1 MPALQIKS
9 VTARRIARLAARR
22 KRSPQRVLDAAL
34 AAGLDYEEWFQRE
47 VAKGLAELDA
57 GKGLSHEQ
65 MLKNQARRKAV
76 SPARVNFQSD

>member
-22 KRSPQRVLDAAL
+22 KRSPQRVLEAAL
-34 AAGLDYEEWFQRE
+34 AAGLDFEEWFQRE

-57 GKGLSHEQ
+57 GKALSHEQ
-65 MLKNQARRKAV
+65 MLKNQERRKAAFV
-76 SPARVNFQSD
+76 RSLAKAA

>member
-57 GKGLSHEQ
+57 GKSLSHEQ
-65 MLKNQARRKAV
+65 MLKNQARRKAAFV
-76 SPARVNFQSD
+76 RSLSKAA

>member
-9 VTARRIARLAARR
+9 VTVRRIARLAARR

-47 VAKGLAELDA
+47 VAKGLAQLDA
-57 GKGLSHEQ
+57 GKALSHEQ
-65 MLKNQARRKAV
+65 MLKNQARRKAAFV
-76 SPARVNFQSD
+76 RSLAKAA

>member
-22 KRSPQRVLDAAL
+22 RRSPQRVLDAAL

-65 MLKNQARRKAV
+65 MLKNQARRKAAFV
-76 SPARVNFQSD
+76 RSLAKAA

>member
-9 VTARRIARLAARR
+9 VTVRRIARLAARR

-57 GKGLSHEQ
+57 GKALSHEQ
-65 MLKNQARRKAV
+65 MLKNQARRKAALV
-76 SPARVNFQSD
+76 RSLAKAA

>member
-34 AAGLDYEEWFQRE
+34 AAGLDHEEWFQRE

-57 GKGLSHEQ
+57 GKALSHEQ
-65 MLKNQARRKAV
+65 MLKNQARRKAAFV
-76 SPARVNFQSD
+76 RSLAKAA

>member
-9 VTARRIARLAARR
+9 VTVRRIARLAARR

-47 VAKGLAELDA
+47 VAKGLAEIDA
-57 GKGLSHEQ
+57 GKSLSHEQ
-65 MLKNQARRKAV
+65 MLKNQAHRKAAFV
-76 SPARVNFQSD
+76 RSLAKAA